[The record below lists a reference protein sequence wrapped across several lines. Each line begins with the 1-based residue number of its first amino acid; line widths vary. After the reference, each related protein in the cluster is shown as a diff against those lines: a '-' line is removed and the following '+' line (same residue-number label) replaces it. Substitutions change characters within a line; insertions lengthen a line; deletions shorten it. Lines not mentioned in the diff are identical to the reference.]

1 MSLKGT
7 ILVADDD
14 PGVGCA
20 LAALLR
26 QAGYEARAVESG
38 QRALEMLAECRFGL
52 CITDLRMPDMDGFAL
67 LAEMSRRH
75 PAVPVVVLTAHG
87 TVAAAVEAIRAG
99 AADFVLKPFERDEL
113 LRVVDEAFRRGR
125 CTPSDGEAGAVP
137 ETIGPSDAM
146 RAVHDII
153 ARAGPK
159 TATVLIRGESGTGK
173 ELVAR
178 SLHDRSARRTGP
190 FIKVHCGALPDTL
203 LESELFG
210 YEKGAFTGAATRK
223 SGRVEL
229 SHGGT
234 LFLDE
239 IGDITPTMQVKLLR
253 VLQEREFERL
263 GGNETVRVDVR
274 FVAATHRNLEAM
286 VLSGEFREDLFYRLA
301 VVPIWVPPL
310 RERRADI
317 PGLVR
322 HFCRQLAARG
332 DRCIDADDQAIEL
345 LTAQPWPGNVRQLQN
360 FVERLVVLSDGP
372 RIGASQVMAGLSKP
386 LFGSEGVSAAS
397 VDTLGARRQAAERAA
412 VEEALRRAGNNRTRA
427 ARLLGVSRRTLYKK
441 LAALGMS

>member
-1 MSLKGT
+1 MS
-7 ILVADDD
+7 
-14 PGVGCA
+14 
-20 LAALLR
+20 
-26 QAGYEARAVESG
+26 
-38 QRALEMLAECRFGL
+38 
-52 CITDLRMPDMDGFAL
+52 DMDGFAL
-67 LAEMSRRH
+67 LAEISRRH
-75 PAVPVVVLTAHG
+75 PAVPAVVLTAHG

-113 LRVVDEAFRRGR
+113 LRVVDTAFRRNR
-125 CTPSDGEAGAVP
+125 CAPAAGEVGAAP
-137 ETIGPSDAM
+137 EMIGPSDAM
-146 RAVHDII
+146 RAVHGVI
-153 ARAGPK
+153 ARAAPK

-178 SLHDRSARRTGP
+178 SLHDRSARRSGP

-210 YEKGAFTGAATRK
+210 HEKGAFTGAANRK
-223 SGRVEL
+223 AGRVEL

-239 IGDITPTMQVKLLR
+239 IGDITPAMQVKLLR

-286 VLSGEFREDLFYRLA
+286 VVSGEFREDLFYRLA

-322 HFCRQLAARG
+322 YFCRQLAARG
-332 DRCIDADDQAIEL
+332 DRRIDADEQAIDL

-372 RIGASQVMAGLSKP
+372 RIGASQVMAALSRP
-386 LFGSEGVSAAS
+386 LFGAEGFSPAGT
-397 VDTLGARRQAAERAA
+397 DTLVARRRAAERAA